1 MSAMQVRVG
10 VLEREKAELDDR
22 VGALETQLASTDKLA
37 AQDFATKV
45 RPWQSNCRVCKH
57 LLPTHSIHGQSG
69 EHHVA
74 LEVLIIQT
82 YVSPILYRLP
92 PPSKAIL
99 CPWSAEKHTANSV
112 CGN

>member
-45 RPWQSNCRVCKH
+45 RPQHNHYCSCTPRCH
-57 LLPTHSIHGQSG
+57 AQHM
-69 EHHVA
+69 
-74 LEVLIIQT
+74 
-82 YVSPILYRLP
+82 SP
-92 PPSKAIL
+92 A
-99 CPWSAEKHTANSV
+99 
-112 CGN
+112 